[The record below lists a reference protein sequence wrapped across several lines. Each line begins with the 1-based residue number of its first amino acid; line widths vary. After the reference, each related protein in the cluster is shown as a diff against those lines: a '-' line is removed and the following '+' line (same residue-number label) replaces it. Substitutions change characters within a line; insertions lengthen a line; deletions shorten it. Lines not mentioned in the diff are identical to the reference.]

1 MGVHTWRRISSHH
14 PSVSQLCINT
24 KLSGDR
30 CCAHSFVH
38 SCVLRLSM
46 FFRVVPQVEPED
58 AAVWRLWPVVPRGL
72 HTVSNQAITVWR
84 QVCVTAKK
92 KLWIFHIQNVV
103 TINEEFSGWSL
114 VQLTHQQFW
123 HQNSVYGGVLTQT
136 LESDRIFFFEA
147 GINICSPASSQSL
160 LKTWQSARATV
171 QSTAEFQNKI
181 LPAPVSRIVILT
193 ALVLPN
199 LTSWESLYLNII
211 PSPTGALKWN
221 VT

>member
-136 LESDRIFFFEA
+136 LESDRIFFLRQVSTFAARPRVRVCWRPDNQPEPLFKVLQNFK
-147 GINICSPASSQSL
+147 IKYFQL
-160 LKTWQSARATV
+160 L
-171 QSTAEFQNKI
+171 
-181 LPAPVSRIVILT
+181 
-193 ALVLPN
+193 LV
-199 LTSWESLYLNII
+199 
-211 PSPTGALKWN
+211 G
-221 VT
+221 